1 MTRPD
6 IVLIL
11 ADDLGYSDLGC
22 YGGEIDT
29 PHLDSLAAG
38 GVRLTQFYNTA
49 RCSPSRA
56 SLLTGMHPHQTGI
69 GVLTGDD
76 SPTGYPGNLQPDVPT
91 VAEML
96 SAGGYQTAAVGK
108 WHLAS
113 DVRTPNDSWPTRR
126 GFDSFFGTLTGCGS
140 YYAPPTLVRDETN
153 VEHESNDPCFFYTDA
168 ISDEAV
174 RNIEDST
181 GSEHPLFLYVAYTA
195 PHWPLHAPE
204 EDVAACAGR
213 YDVGWD
219 QVREERLQ
227 RQREL
232 GILPEQTGAEPTC
245 PRGVGL
251 GRDPG

>member
-29 PHLDSLAAG
+29 PRLDALAAE

-76 SPTGYPGNLQPDVPT
+76 SPAAYQGTLQPDVPT
-91 VAEML
+91 RAEML
-96 SAGGYQTAAVGK
+96 STGGYRTAAVGK
-108 WHLAS
+108 WHLAA
-113 DVRTPNDSWPTRR
+113 DVRTPNDAWPTRR
-126 GFDSFFGTLTGCGS
+126 GFDSFYGTLTGCGS
-140 YYAPPTLVRDETN
+140 YYAPPTLVRDETDI
-153 VEHESNDPCFFYTDA
+153 EEEAQEPGFYYTDA

-174 RNIEDST
+174 RSVEESSDT
-181 GSEHPLFLYVAYTA
+181 EEPLFLYVAYTA

-204 EDVAACAGR
+204 EDIATYTGR
-213 YDVGWD
+213 
-219 QVREERLQ
+219 
-227 RQREL
+227 
-232 GILPEQTGAEPTC
+232 
-245 PRGVGL
+245 
-251 GRDPG
+251 